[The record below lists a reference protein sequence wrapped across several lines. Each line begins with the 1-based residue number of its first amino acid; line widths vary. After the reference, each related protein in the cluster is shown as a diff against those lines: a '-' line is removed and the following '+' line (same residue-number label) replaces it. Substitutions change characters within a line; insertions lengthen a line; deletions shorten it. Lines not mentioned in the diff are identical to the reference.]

1 MTRTLADLDPLL
13 QWAVHSRLL
22 TLGQALDADAF
33 ADGLDARVR
42 AGEITEE
49 EGLELAHEQAMSD
62 GRAMLRARKG
72 HLDA

>member
-49 EGLELAHEQAMSD
+49 EGLDMAVEQGSSY
-62 GRAMLRARKG
+62 GWKG